1 MNGTSPRIRVN
12 VTCGICHER
21 LTTVAK
27 PYERKM
33 KCPECDGT
41 VRVPAYDPIEADF
54 LRRLQEPRNVDP
66 GVYGIMSR
74 EDSEQPVGPL
84 PETVLVK
91 CPTCLSLLHPE
102 VREESWRDT
111 CPDCQEEYRV
121 PARSEI
127 PEKPQPMVIPDPGR
141 YQTGEATKPAP
152 FNTHIYEQISAIKQV
167 ELDLPPKW
175 TFFSQVYLY
184 PWSKYVWPRWIW
196 MSIGWTFSWA
206 LISAVTYFI
215 MLGGLSPIA
224 GAFFALPAFWFTFM
238 SLSYS
243 AACGMTVLEG
253 TAAGQQTIDEWPDP
267 DWREWAAKL
276 LYLAFIGLLTQGV
289 AAGVTFLTAL
299 PGLEWFISI
308 AALHVF
314 YPIILLSA
322 LETTNPFWPVSKP
335 VLNSMATHTRFW
347 ILYFLISCSCS
358 ALFLGVAWVSI
369 SIPFIGALWMGPLI
383 ATMIVLQTRLL
394 GRLGWRTV
402 VEPDGGK
409 KRLKKLAKIKNWTDT
424 PIGKFEP
431 VPPETRS

>member
-1 MNGTSPRIRVN
+1 M
-12 VTCGICHER
+12 
-21 LTTVAK
+21 
-27 PYERKM
+27 
-33 KCPECDGT
+33 
-41 VRVPAYDPIEADF
+41 
-54 LRRLQEPRNVDP
+54 
-66 GVYGIMSR
+66 
-74 EDSEQPVGPL
+74 
-84 PETVLVK
+84 
-91 CPTCLSLLHPE
+91 
-102 VREESWRDT
+102 
-111 CPDCQEEYRV
+111 
-121 PARSEI
+121 
-127 PEKPQPMVIPDPGR
+127 
-141 YQTGEATKPAP
+141 
-152 FNTHIYEQISAIKQV
+152 SAIKQV
-167 ELDLPPKW
+167 ELDLPPRW
-175 TFFSQVYLY
+175 TFFSQVYFY
-184 PWSKYVWPRWIW
+184 PWSKYVLSRWIW
-196 MSIGWTFSWA
+196 MSIGWSVSWA

-253 TAAGQQTIDEWPDP
+253 TAAGQQTIDEWPEP

-276 LYLAFIGLLTQGV
+276 LYLAFIGVLTQGV
-289 AAGVTFLTAL
+289 AAGVTFMAAL

-335 VLNSMATHTRFW
+335 VLNSMATHARFW

-358 ALFLGVAWVSI
+358 ALFLGVAWLSI

-409 KRLKKLAKIKNWTDT
+409 KRLKKIAKIKSWNET

-431 VPPETRS
+431 VPPETKS